1 MRTAIQITVILASA
15 CLSACMTMPEQ
26 AEIEQGMEFHLAE
39 LKKNDNERKNNFHAG
54 MAIKASL
61 YHEQSKEHLKALL
74 YLMYYYYGKFGETP
88 KIQEIEKEFFNLME
102 DKRKEKEEWDNR

>member
-1 MRTAIQITVILASA
+1 MRDAIQTIAGIAIACLTACITV
-15 CLSACMTMPEQ
+15 PEK
-26 AEIEQGMEFHLAE
+26 AEVEQGMEFHLAE
-39 LKKNDNERKNNFHAG
+39 LKKNENERKNNFHAG

-61 YHEQSKEHLKALL
+61 YNEQAKEHLKALL
-74 YLMYYYYGKFGETP
+74 FLMYHYYDRFGETP